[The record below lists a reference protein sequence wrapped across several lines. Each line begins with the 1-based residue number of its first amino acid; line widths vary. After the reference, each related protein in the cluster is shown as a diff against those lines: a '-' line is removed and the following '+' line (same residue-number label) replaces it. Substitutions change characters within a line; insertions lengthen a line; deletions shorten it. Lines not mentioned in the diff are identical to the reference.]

1 MKKTQNKAEN
11 ILFRIAS
18 QQQGYFT
25 TGQSLEAGYQ
35 DAVHPYHV
43 KNGNWIREWRG
54 IYRLSRYPLTENG
67 QYALWSLWSRNRQN
81 IPQGVYSHQTALSMF
96 DLSDIMPQKLHMTV
110 PIGFRRH
117 SEIPKVLILHRNKI
131 TPEEIEE
138 REGFSVTRPVRAI
151 IDLIIDESVSV
162 DIIKQAYNESK
173 QRGLLQDFDFQK
185 YCNNEEIYQKI
196 LSCIGELNLNEY

>member
-1 MKKTQNKAEN
+1 MTKTQNKAED
-11 ILFRIAS
+11 ILFQIAS

-25 TGQSLEAGYQ
+25 TAQSIEAGYK

-67 QYALWSLWSRNRQN
+67 QYALWSLWSRNRKN
-81 IPQGVYSHQTALSMF
+81 IPQGIYSHQTALSMF

-162 DIIKQAYNESK
+162 DIIKQAYKESK

-196 LSCIGELNLNEY
+196 LSCIGEINLNEY